1 MNVELTTDVNSNNF
15 VDGNSSTIQIG
26 YKHTELGPVPLGWS
40 IVAFGQIVART
51 QLGGNYKNSE
61 SDTGLP
67 LIKMGNLGR
76 GFVKLHKQEFIIG
89 EASESD
95 LLSYGDV
102 LFNTRNTLELVGKVA
117 IWKNELPKAYF
128 NSNLMRISFKDEFVS
143 SNIFM
148 NALMNT
154 EKFIKSLSDIAIGT
168 TSVAAIYNR
177 DLFQIKLVL
186 PTKEEQ
192 TAIANALSD
201 VDALI
206 QELEKL
212 IAKKQAI
219 KTATMQQLLTGRT
232 RLPQFAHH
240 PDGRKKG
247 YKPSEL
253 GEIPE
258 DWDIKCIRNVI
269 DNERGVRYGI
279 VQPGKYDANGRLMV
293 RGQDYSKG
301 WVNEHDIFRVS
312 DAVEYRY
319 RNARLKA
326 GDLIITIVGAGTG
339 HVEIVPSWLD
349 GANLTQTTAR
359 MTINPNLANSR
370 FVRAALLSTD
380 GQARIASFI
389 KGNAQP
395 GLNCFDIYGFE
406 FVSPLDVNEQNA
418 VAEIVSDMDKD
429 IQSLEIR
436 LGKTRQI
443 KQGMMQELLTGKT
456 RLVKP
461 AGSHADA
468 N

>member
-1 MNVELTTDVNSNNF
+1 MNVELTTDVNSNDF
-15 VDGNSSTIQIG
+15 VDGNSSAIQIG

-219 KTATMQQLLTGRT
+219 KTATTQQLLTGRT
-232 RLPQFAHH
+232 RLPKFAHN

-258 DWDIKCIRNVI
+258 DWEV
-269 DNERGVRYGI
+269 E
-279 VQPGKYDANGRLMV
+279 PF
-293 RGQDYSKG
+293 SKLAKP
-301 WVNEHDIFRVS
+301 D
-312 DAVEYRY
+312 
-319 RNARLKA
+319 NARVNPKVDGG
-326 GDLIITIVGAGTG
+326 GDFCIELEHISSGTG
-339 HVEIVPSWLD
+339 SLLGSTETNENASLKSIFAPGDVLFGKLRSYLRKYWLAEFSGVCSTEIWVLKPEKNKAISGFIFYLVQRDEFIEAASEAYGTHMPRSDWKVVSMFPVATPSMEEQV
-349 GANLTQTTAR
+349 A
-359 MTINPNLANSR
+359 INSI
-370 FVRAALLSTD
+370 LS
-380 GQARIASFI
+380 
-389 KGNAQP
+389 
-395 GLNCFDIYGFE
+395 DI
-406 FVSPLDVNEQNA
+406 D
-418 VAEIVSDMDKD
+418 AEIQAFEK
-429 IQSLEIR
+429 R
-436 LGKTRQI
+436 LSKTRQI

-461 AGSHADA
+461 TGAA
-468 N
+468 

>member
-1 MNVELTTDVNSNNF
+1 MNVELTTDVNSNDF
-15 VDGNSSTIQIG
+15 VDGNSSAIQIG

-212 IAKKQAI
+212 IVKKQAI
-219 KTATMQQLLTGRT
+219 KTAAMQQLLTGRT

-258 DWDIKCIRNVI
+258 DWELMPLGELTEVIRNGSNYKTIFKDGVPVTRIETIAKGFI
-269 DNERGVRYGI
+269 DFDR
-279 VQPGKYDANGRLMV
+279 
-293 RGQDYSKG
+293 
-301 WVNEHDIFRVS
+301 
-312 DAVEYRY
+312 
-319 RNARLKA
+319 
-326 GDLIITIVGAGTG
+326 TG
-339 HVEIVPSWLD
+339 
-349 GANLTQTTAR
+349 
-359 MTINPNLANSR
+359 
-370 FVRAALLSTD
+370 
-380 GQARIASFI
+380 IASEESIHPSYKLKDGDILYSHINSVDHIGKVAMFEGDRPLYHGI
-389 KGNAQP
+389 NLLLIRVDHNTSSNWLYSYLSFFPSREWAKKIAKQAVSQASINTKELKQLVIPTPMFDEQEAI
-395 GLNCFDIYGFE
+395 GLALKEFDHE
-406 FVSPLDVNEQNA
+406 LDLCKLRL
-418 VAEIVSDMDKD
+418 DK
-429 IQSLEIR
+429 
-436 LGKTRQI
+436 THQI

-456 RLVKP
+456 RLK
-461 AGSHADA
+461 S
-468 N
+468 